1 MVTIQIAD
9 EFVQSSKF
17 SLLKESKEKEVF
29 VKKAISIIKSLDTS
43 NLTNQESV
51 EEVINLFALRI
62 EQA

>member
-1 MVTIQIAD
+1 
-9 EFVQSSKF
+9 
-17 SLLKESKEKEVF
+17 LLPKKSEEEEVF

-43 NLTNQESV
+43 SLTNQESL